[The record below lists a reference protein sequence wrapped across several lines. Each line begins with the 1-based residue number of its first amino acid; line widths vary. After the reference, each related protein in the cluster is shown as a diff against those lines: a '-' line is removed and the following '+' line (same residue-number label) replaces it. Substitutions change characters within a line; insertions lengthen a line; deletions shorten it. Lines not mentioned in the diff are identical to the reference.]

1 MNIKKSLTVC
11 GVMQSQFNMITTKK
25 FIFQQFEKNIEQEG
39 LFWRLARP
47 DTFIDL
53 LMLQAGKSSKIG
65 INDKL
70 ALEVIFIAV
79 KALVNNRLGLKDYA
93 IDYKQLEIELSNELD
108 TIFGEIDQILSQSIM
123 QSDSTPNSLPLSDD
137 LSYFKVL
144 NNLEIDKYSV
154 TVFENVLNSF
164 ISFIKSKNL

>member
-1 MNIKKSLTVC
+1 
-11 GVMQSQFNMITTKK
+11 MITTKK